1 MKLIVG
7 LGNPGRKYEK
17 TLHNM
22 GFLALDHFAKKRN
35 IAMRRIAFEGL
46 LGEEGVGENKLLLL
60 KPMTYM
66 NLSGKSFGA
75 VFRYYKLCEEDVLVV
90 YDDVD
95 IPFGTLRI
103 RRGGSAGTHN
113 GMRSIVEHADAE
125 RLPRLRMG
133 IGQDSPFALRDYV
146 LMGVSASEQKVVDKM
161 IERAAEAIEAFIEK
175 GINFTMDHFNGEI

>member
-1 MKLIVG
+1 MKCIVG

-22 GFLALDHFAKKRN
+22 GFLALDRFAEKRG

-46 LGEEGVGENKLLLL
+46 LGEEGSGDNKLLLL

-66 NLSGKSFGA
+66 NLSGRSFGA
-75 VFRYYKLCEEDVLVV
+75 LFRYYKLQEEDVLIV

-103 RRGGSAGTHN
+103 RKGGSAGTHN
-113 GMRSIVEHADAE
+113 GMRSIVEHADAQ
-125 RLPRLRMG
+125 RLPRLRLG
-133 IGQDSPFALRDYV
+133 IGQAHSQELRDYV
-146 LMGVSASEQKVVDKM
+146 LMGVSASEKKRMDEM
-161 IERAAEAIEAFIEK
+161 IDRAADAIDAFIEK
-175 GINFTMDHFNGEI
+175 GIDFAMNEYNGEL